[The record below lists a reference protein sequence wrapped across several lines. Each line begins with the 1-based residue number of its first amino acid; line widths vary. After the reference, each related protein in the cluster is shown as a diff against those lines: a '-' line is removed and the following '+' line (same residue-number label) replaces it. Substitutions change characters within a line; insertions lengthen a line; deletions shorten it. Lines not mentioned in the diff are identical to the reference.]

1 MSPQVPAQVA
11 PPLAAPTVPP
21 GGMVPP
27 GGPPTWGTPATPS
40 TPAPE
45 PARRPGSG
53 GALRAALIGGLVGAV
68 VAGGCVGFVLW
79 NRPTPTAAGL
89 PAASAS
95 RPAAKVAGPSL
106 DIRALLDK
114 VRPSVVSIHTGTRSG
129 DAAGSGVVLRSDG
142 LVLTNAHVV
151 EDATRIEVD
160 FADGQSVPAKLVG
173 SLPEND
179 VAVIQAQ
186 GLDGTV
192 VPAELGSSAALQ
204 PGDQVVAIG
213 NALNLGDTPSVTS
226 GIVSALDRSIQ
237 VPNGGTLDGLIQTD
251 AAINP
256 GNSGGPLVNSSGQVV
271 GINTAILESAQSV
284 GFALSIDS
292 IRSIVDDLSAGRKAT
307 STRPLLGVET
317 QDVELLDAD
326 VLTRFGVTSETG
338 AFVQKVSPGT
348 GAEAAGLQP
357 GDVIVKV
364 DSTRVRSAEDVG
376 KAVRKHRP
384 GEQVTIVY
392 ERRGQSA
399 MTTALLGSR

>member
-1 MSPQVPAQVA
+1 
-11 PPLAAPTVPP
+11 
-21 GGMVPP
+21 
-27 GGPPTWGTPATPS
+27 
-40 TPAPE
+40 
-45 PARRPGSG
+45 
-53 GALRAALIGGLVGAV
+53 
-68 VAGGCVGFVLW
+68 VGFVLW

-89 PAASAS
+89 PASTES
-95 RPAAKVAGPSL
+95 RPSSQVAGPSL

-151 EDATRIEVD
+151 EDASRIEVD

-179 VAVIQAQ
+179 VALIQAE
-186 GLDGTV
+186 GLDGAVT
-192 VPAELGSSAALQ
+192 AADLGSSATLQ
-204 PGDQVVAIG
+204 PGDEVVAIG

-237 VPNGGTLDGLIQTD
+237 VPGGGSLDGLIQTD

-271 GINTAILESAQSV
+271 GINTAILESAQSI

-292 IRSIVDDLSAGRKAT
+292 IRSIIDDLAAGRKAT
-307 STRPLLGVET
+307 ATRPLLGVET

-326 VLTRFGVTSETG
+326 VLDRFGVTSETG

-348 GAEAAGLQP
+348 GAEAAGMQP

-364 DSTRVRSAEDVG
+364 DGTRVRAAEDVG
-376 KAVRKHRP
+376 RAVRKRRP
-384 GEQVTIVY
+384 GEQITIVY
-392 ERRGQSA
+392 ERRGQQA
-399 MTTALLGSR
+399 TTSALLGSR

>member
-1 MSPQVPAQVA
+1 
-11 PPLAAPTVPP
+11 
-21 GGMVPP
+21 
-27 GGPPTWGTPATPS
+27 
-40 TPAPE
+40 
-45 PARRPGSG
+45 
-53 GALRAALIGGLVGAV
+53 
-68 VAGGCVGFVLW
+68 VGFVLW
-79 NRPTPTAAGL
+79 NRPSPTAAGL
-89 PAASAS
+89 PASTES
-95 RPAAKVAGPSL
+95 RPSTKVAGPSL

-151 EDATRIEVD
+151 EGASRIEVD

-179 VAVIQAQ
+179 VALIQAE
-186 GLDGTV
+186 GLDGSV
-192 VPAELGSSAALQ
+192 AAAELGSSAVLQ
-204 PGDQVVAIG
+204 PGDEVVAIG

-237 VPNGGTLDGLIQTD
+237 VPGGGSLDGLIQTD

-271 GINTAILESAQSV
+271 GINTAILESAQSI

-292 IRSIVDDLSAGRKAT
+292 IRTIIDDLEAGRKAT
-307 STRPLLGVET
+307 ATRPLLGVET
-317 QDVELLDAD
+317 QDVELLDTD
-326 VLTRFGVTSETG
+326 VLDRFGVTSETG

-348 GAEAAGLQP
+348 GAEAAGMQP

-364 DSTRVRSAEDVG
+364 DGTRVRAAEDVG
-376 KAVRKHRP
+376 RAVRKHRP

-392 ERRGQSA
+392 ERRGQQST
-399 MTTALLGSR
+399 TTALLGSR